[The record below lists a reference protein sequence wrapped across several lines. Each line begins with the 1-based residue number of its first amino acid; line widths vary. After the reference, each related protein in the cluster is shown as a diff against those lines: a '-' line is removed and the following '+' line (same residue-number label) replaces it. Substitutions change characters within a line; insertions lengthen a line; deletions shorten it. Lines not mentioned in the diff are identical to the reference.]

1 MANGNEL
8 YVDMI
13 QSAKAKVNKTKD
25 PELWSDFSID
35 DVSWVDHGPN
45 DSITVD
51 NLTNCSELL
60 LVLALSYLWDQG

>member
-13 QSAKAKVNKTKD
+13 QSAKAKVNKAKD
-25 PELWSDFSID
+25 PELWSDFSVD
-35 DVSWVDHGPN
+35 VVSWVDHGPN

-51 NLTNCSELL
+51 NLTNRSEL
-60 LVLALSYLWDQG
+60 Y